1 MIQGSIARLS
11 QVLRTQP
18 QQILG
23 EVQFSA
29 LSTDTRHLQPGAV
42 FIALRGERFDG
53 HQFIPQAF
61 ERGAVAVIADRPISG
76 PHLQV
81 PDTLIAYQQIAHWWR
96 QQFQVP
102 VIAITGSAGKT
113 TTKEML
119 AKALSRY
126 GTVLKSPAN
135 HNNDIGLAQTLL
147 QIRAE
152 HQFVV
157 LELAMRGPGEIGR
170 LAGTASPTHALILNI
185 GSAHIGRLGSHEAI
199 AQAKCE
205 LLAAAPDLAI
215 LNGEDELLLQTAQ
228 AYRGQDQAFLTF
240 GLESGDLRGHWDA
253 ETQQIHLGDQILPV
267 PLPGRHQALNW
278 MAVLAT
284 IHSLGLPLDPL
295 RSPLDLQAELTGRH
309 HRHTLPQDLQILD
322 ETYNAAPE
330 ALIAALQM
338 LSQIPGRRRWAI
350 LGPMREL
357 GDFAPALY
365 AQVGEATAAL
375 PLDHLWVL
383 DPDQEMLPLLQAL
396 PAQRVRSFLSPEQL
410 LASLLPELQPGDR
423 LLFKAARAIQ
433 LETLMQQLIQQWC
446 SRHGSDSS
454 LATSHTDPG

>member
-1 MIQGSIARLS
+1 MIQGSIASLS

-18 QQILG
+18 QRIL
-23 EVQFSA
+23 EDTHFSA
-29 LSTDTRHLQPGAV
+29 LSTDTRQLPPGAV
-42 FIALRGERFDG
+42 FIALQGETFDG
-53 HQFIPQAF
+53 HQFVTQAF
-61 ERGAVAVIADRPISG
+61 ERGAVAAITDRPIAG
-76 PHLQV
+76 PHFQV

-96 QQFQVP
+96 QQFQIP

-147 QIRAE
+147 QIQPE
-152 HQFVV
+152 HQYVV
-157 LELAMRGPGEIGR
+157 LELAMRGPGEIAR
-170 LAGTASPTHALILNI
+170 LARTASPTHGLILNI
-185 GSAHIGRLGSHEAI
+185 GSAHIGRLGSREAI

-205 LLAAAPDLAI
+205 LLTTSPDLAI

-228 AYRGQDQAFLTF
+228 AYRHQDQSLLTF
-240 GLESGDLRGHWDA
+240 GLERGDLQGHWDPDS
-253 ETQQIHLGDQILPV
+253 QQIHLGDQILPI

-295 RSPLDLQAELTGRH
+295 HSPLDLQTELPGRH

-330 ALIAALQM
+330 AMIASLQM

-357 GDFAPALY
+357 GDFAPDLY
-365 AQVGEATAAL
+365 AQVGQATAAL

-383 DPDQEMLPLLQAL
+383 DPAQEMLPLLQAH
-396 PAQRVRSFLSPEQL
+396 PAQRVRSFLSPDQL
-410 LASLLPELQPGDR
+410 LTSLLLELQPGDR

-433 LETLMQQLIQQWC
+433 LETVMQELIRRWC
-446 SRHGSDSS
+446 V
-454 LATSHTDPG
+454 T